1 MELPIRKPNR
11 LWEYD
16 YSTNGAYFVTICTQ
30 DRLKIL
36 SSIVGDGSPVPKPY
50 GMIAEKLIAQ
60 IPEKY
65 PTVSVDNFVI
75 MPDHIHMMLRFD
87 CYSGTGAPSPTV
99 DCRSGTGNPSP
110 TVDCRSGTGDPSP
123 TVGCRSGTGDPSPTL
138 GNVMGWYKYQVTK
151 QINQQLNS
159 ESGRVF
165 QRSYYDHVIRN
176 QLDYDEMWQYI
187 ENNPRKWLM
196 ERQECK

>member
-1 MELPIRKPNR
+1 MELQTRKPNR

-16 YSTNGAYFVTICTQ
+16 YSTNGAYFVTICIQ
-30 DRLKIL
+30 DRRKIL
-36 SSIVGDGSPVPKPY
+36 SSIVGDGSPVPTPC

-75 MPDHIHMMLRFD
+75 MPDHIHMLLRFD
-87 CYSGTGAPSPTV
+87 CYSGTENPSPTV

-110 TVDCRSGTGDPSP
+110 T
-123 TVGCRSGTGDPSPTL
+123 L
-138 GNVMGWYKYQVTK
+138 GNVIGWYKYQVTK

-176 QLDYDEMWQYI
+176 QRDYDEIWQYI
-187 ENNPRKWLM
+187 DNNPRKWLI